1 MSLAYYN
8 RAVGVMDFS
17 SCPTAHKVHYSCR
30 YFMPSILITSTAESV
45 ENCDTLQWT
54 HHGSEELLPPSLS
67 LSLSPS
73 FPLSMHPYLSP
84 SLLHFPLSF
93 YPPPHS
99 LLTALPLTHP
109 PPPPSPPYHPSYLS
123 PSPSLH
129 PSSVH
134 FSLSL
139 SLSLSHSRFSYE
151 ENGVVVLKKTD
162 PNSPLRV

>member
-109 PPPPSPPYHPSYLS
+109 PPPPLTPLPPFLPLSLSLS
-123 PSPSLH
+123 PSILSTFL
-129 PSSVH
+129 
-134 FSLSL
+134 SLSL
-139 SLSLSHSRFSYE
+139 SLSLSFQVLLRGKWRCCSE
-151 ENGVVVLKKTD
+151 EN
-162 PNSPLRV
+162 